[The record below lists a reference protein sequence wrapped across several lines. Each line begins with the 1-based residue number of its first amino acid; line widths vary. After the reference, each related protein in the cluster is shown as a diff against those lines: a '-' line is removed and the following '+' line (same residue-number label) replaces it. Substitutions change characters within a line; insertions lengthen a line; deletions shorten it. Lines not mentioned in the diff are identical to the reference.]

1 MSFDEELQ
9 HPVNVEGSEN
19 LLEENLEISSLDGR
33 EISLDGKDG
42 KLGPTMGN
50 IGGLLKEKGQEE
62 RIWEILNAH
71 RLTHVHQNLKRK
83 TNTSIF

>member
-9 HPVNVEGSEN
+9 HPMDVEGSEN

-42 KLGPTMGN
+42 KLGPTMAI

-71 RLTHVHQNLKRK
+71 RLTHVLELKTKNKHQHL
-83 TNTSIF
+83 

>member
-1 MSFDEELQ
+1 MD
-9 HPVNVEGSEN
+9 VEGSEN

-42 KLGPTMGN
+42 KLGPTMAN

-71 RLTHVHQNLKRK
+71 RLTHVLKLKTKNEHQHL
-83 TNTSIF
+83 

>member
-9 HPVNVEGSEN
+9 HPMDVEGSEN

-42 KLGPTMGN
+42 KLGPTMAN

-71 RLTHVHQNLKRK
+71 RLTHVLKLKTKNEHQHL
-83 TNTSIF
+83 